1 MKTFNVSSRFRKRMC
16 FFQCMRVKKVVFCTT
31 SFLNKI
37 SWNECLNKIQFFR
50 SSVEETKQMEA
61 KVAALAKD
69 KARAEHKLN
78 QLNAKL
84 AKLTTELKDERH
96 MNESLRQNQM
106 SWQVKMTELEKKF
119 VQKDA
124 EVQELQVRQVLNCEI
139 STIEFDRELAN
150 GCDHNY

>member
-1 MKTFNVSSRFRKRMC
+1 
-16 FFQCMRVKKVVFCTT
+16 
-31 SFLNKI
+31 
-37 SWNECLNKIQFFR
+37 
-50 SSVEETKQMEA
+50 MEA

-78 QLNAKL
+78 QLNSKL

-119 VQKDA
+119 VQKDG
-124 EVQELQVRQVLNCEI
+124 EVKELQVSYVIDWLVLLDLLNDSKFLLSQI
-139 STIEFDRELAN
+139 KFWSKRRIKWLQ
-150 GCDHNY
+150 

>member
-1 MKTFNVSSRFRKRMC
+1 
-16 FFQCMRVKKVVFCTT
+16 
-31 SFLNKI
+31 
-37 SWNECLNKIQFFR
+37 
-50 SSVEETKQMEA
+50 MEA

-84 AKLTTELKDERH
+84 AKLITELKDERH

-119 VQKDA
+119 VQKDT
-124 EVQELQVRQVLNCEI
+124 EVKELQVRLPLNWLPAYI
-139 STIEFDRELAN
+139 
-150 GCDHNY
+150 Y

>member
-1 MKTFNVSSRFRKRMC
+1 
-16 FFQCMRVKKVVFCTT
+16 
-31 SFLNKI
+31 
-37 SWNECLNKIQFFR
+37 
-50 SSVEETKQMEA
+50 MEA

-78 QLNAKL
+78 QLNTKL

-124 EVQELQVRQVLNCEI
+124 EVKELQVSYVIDSIGFVAFIKWLKYFCFQHVLI
-139 STIEFDRELAN
+139 
-150 GCDHNY
+150 